1 MRWNGRRSDNL
12 EDARG
17 GKGGGMVVGGGI
29 GALVI
34 GLVIYLLGG
43 DPSAV
48 LNNSS
53 MQGGA
58 GQEKTAEQKAAE
70 DILVDRTGQV
80 LAYTEDVWDSLF
92 TVKGYQYEK
101 PKLTVF
107 DFQVQSACGA
117 AGASTGPFYC
127 PADHKVYM
135 DLSFFNEMGER
146 FHVAGDFPM
155 AYVIAH
161 EVGHHVQNLLGISGK
176 AEQLMQSMSKSEANK
191 ISVKLELQAD
201 FFAGVWA
208 HHANRMYHILEE
220 GDIEEA
226 MNAAS
231 SVGDDR
237 LQQQANGRI
246 VPDAFT
252 HGTSAQRMYWFKK
265 GYQTGDMD
273 EGDTFNS
280 REL

>member
-1 MRWNGRRSDNL
+1 MRWNGRQSGNV

-17 GKGGGMVVGGGI
+17 GGAGGKLMGGGI

-34 GLVIYLLGG
+34 GVVIYLLGG
-43 DPSAV
+43 DPSQV
-48 LNNSS
+48 LQQS
-53 MQGGA
+53 QGG
-58 GQEKTAEQKAAE
+58 GQEKSAQQKQAE
-70 DILVDRTGQV
+70 DVLVDRTKQV
-80 LAYTEDVWDSLF
+80 LAYTENVWDSLF
-92 TVKGYQYEK
+92 KAHSMTYQY

-107 DFQVQSACGA
+107 DYQVQSGCGG

-127 PADHKVYM
+127 PADQKIYM
-135 DLSFFNEMGER
+135 DLSFFTEMEER
-146 FHVAGDFPM
+146 FKVAGDFPM

-161 EVGHHVQNLLGISGK
+161 EVGHHVQNIMGISGK
-176 AEQLMQSMSKSEANK
+176 AQQYMQGASEKDANK
-191 ISVKLELQAD
+191 MSVKLELQAD

-237 LQQQANGRI
+237 LQEQSQGRV

-265 GYQTGDMD
+265 GYESGDMD
-273 EGDTFNS
+273 QGDTFSSND
-280 REL
+280 L

>member
-1 MRWNGRRSDNL
+1 MRWDGGRSSNVNDTRGSGG
-12 EDARG
+12 G
-17 GKGGGMVVGGGI
+17 GKVIGGGI

-34 GLVIYLLGG
+34 GVIIYLLGG
-43 DPSAV
+43 DPSQV
-48 LNNSS
+48 LNSAS
-53 MQGGA
+53 MSGG
-58 GQEKTAEQKAAE
+58 EKTEEQKKVE
-70 DILVDRTGQV
+70 DVLVDRSSQV
-80 LAYTEDVWDSLF
+80 LLYTEIVWDSLF
-92 TVKGYQYEK
+92 KAHGENYVKPE
-101 PKLTVF
+101 LTIF
-107 DFQVQSACGA
+107 NFQVQSGCGG

-127 PADHKVYM
+127 PMDNTLYM
-135 DLSFFNEMGER
+135 DLSFFTEMEER
-146 FHVAGDFPM
+146 FHVGGDFPM

-176 AEQLMQSMSKSEANK
+176 AQEYMQRVSKKEANAA
-191 ISVKLELQAD
+191 SVKLELQAD

-237 LQQQANGRI
+237 LQKESGGRV

-252 HGTSAQRMYWFKK
+252 HGTSEQRMRWFRK
-265 GYQTGDMD
+265 GYETGDMSA
-273 EGDTFNS
+273 GDTFGS
-280 REL
+280 DDL

>member
-1 MRWNGRRSDNL
+1 MRWGGRQSGNV
-12 EDARG
+12 EDGRG
-17 GKGGGMVVGGGI
+17 GGGGKVIGGGI

-34 GLVIYLLGG
+34 GVIIYLLGG
-43 DPSAV
+43 DPSQV
-48 LNNSS
+48 INSS
-53 MQGGA
+53 SMSGG
-58 GQEKTAEQKAAE
+58 GEKTEEQKQVE
-70 DILVDRTGQV
+70 DVLVVRTKEV
-80 LAYTEDVWDSLF
+80 LAYTEVVWDSLF
-92 TVKGYQYEK
+92 KANGLTYQY
-101 PKLTVF
+101 PKLRVF
-107 DFQVQSACGA
+107 DFQVESGCGN

-127 PADHKVYM
+127 PLDNKMYM
-135 DLSFFNEMGER
+135 DLSFFTEMEER
-146 FHVAGDFPM
+146 FHVGGDFPM

-176 AEQLMQSMSKSEANK
+176 AQEYMQRVSKKEANAA
-191 ISVKLELQAD
+191 SVKLELQAD

-237 LQQQANGRI
+237 LQKESGGRV

-252 HGTSAQRMYWFKK
+252 HGTSEQRMRWFRK
-265 GYQTGDMD
+265 GYETGDMSA
-273 EGDTFNS
+273 GDTFS
-280 REL
+280 SDDL